1 MKGYNNVDE
10 EKLFSLFIDKENEYT
25 MPVLKG
31 SDVIATEGHRII
43 YVRKEVCEGQY
54 EPTDKYNLRFLEERR
69 GITIPLKLL
78 QDTYDRLPK
87 IEHEHYDEESCAECN
102 GTGKVEWEYC
112 TYGGEVIYKDHDCP
126 ICNGEGNFTTNI
138 RLVREV
144 PYYLSI
150 DILGNVISAV
160 SLKALID
167 TLTMLGKQSVELV
180 VFKDKKKSLVK
191 FFVDENIKIA
201 FAQKLR
207 DEPVNAIISFKQI
220 KQYEIQQKDK
230 AR

>member
-25 MPVLKG
+25 MPVLK
-31 SDVIATEGHRII
+31 DHNVIATEGHRII

-54 EPTDKYNLRFLEERR
+54 EPTSWYKVHFPKERR
-69 GITIPLKLL
+69 RITIPLKIL
-78 QDTYDRLPK
+78 QDTYNHLPT
-87 IEHEHYDEESCAECN
+87 EEYEDSDEEVCTECN
-102 GTGKVEWEYC
+102 GTGKVEWQYC
-112 TYGGEVIYKDHDCP
+112 TKGGKYIHENHDCP
-126 ICNGEGNFTTNI
+126 ICNGEGSFTTNI